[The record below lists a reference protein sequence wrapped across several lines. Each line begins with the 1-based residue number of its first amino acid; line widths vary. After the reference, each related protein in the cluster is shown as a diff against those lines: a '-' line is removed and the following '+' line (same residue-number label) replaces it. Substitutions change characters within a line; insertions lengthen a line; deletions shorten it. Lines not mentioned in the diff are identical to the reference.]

1 LALAL
6 AKFLVWGGRPVL
18 WLVASA
24 GQVKLVCLGV
34 KQRQQRLV
42 LDLLLQA
49 LRLPQALLLLAAQHK
64 CFKMLQGAK
73 WQLLPQ

>member
-24 GQVKLVCLGV
+24 GQVKLVCLEV

-49 LRLPQALLLLAAQHK
+49 LHLPQVLLLSMDRHK
-64 CFKMLQGAK
+64 CFKTSQGAK